1 MSLGGVLLRFAHT
14 REHDM
19 AKGNRETKK
28 SKKVVAKTV
37 AAADS
42 LKGGGPKLIPMLGA
56 GKKK

>member
-1 MSLGGVLLRFAHT
+1 ME
-14 REHDM
+14 EHM

-28 SKKVVAKTV
+28 PKKEPVKTI

-42 LKGGGPKLIPMLGA
+42 LKSGGPKIMATLGA